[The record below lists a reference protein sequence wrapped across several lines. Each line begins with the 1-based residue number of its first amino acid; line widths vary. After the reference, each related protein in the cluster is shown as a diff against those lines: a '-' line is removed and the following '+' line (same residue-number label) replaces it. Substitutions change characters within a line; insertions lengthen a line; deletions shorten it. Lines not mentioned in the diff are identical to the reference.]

1 MKKIT
6 YFLLLIAAILT
17 LSACNDD
24 ETYADRRNRENNA
37 INEYIHNN
45 NIKVLTESEF
55 LANDTTTDVSQ
66 NEWVLFSNTG
76 IYMQIINKGCGQK
89 LKQGTT
95 TVLCRYTE
103 YNLLTDS
110 IQSTNNVLYYS
121 AYVDKMAVT
130 LTSGTYEGVFDTGS
144 SLMYSLYSSTAV
156 PSGWLV
162 PLRYINV
169 GRRASD
175 TDELAH
181 VRIIVPSSQ
190 GQSDAATYTY
200 PCLYDI
206 TYERGRVN

>member
-1 MKKIT
+1 MKKTTSI
-6 YFLLLIAAILT
+6 LLLIAAILT

-37 INEYIHNN
+37 INEYIHNH
-45 NIKVLTESEF
+45 NIKVLSESEF

-66 NEWVLFSNTG
+66 NEWVLFANTG
-76 IYMQIINKGCGQK
+76 IYMQIVNKGCGQK

-130 LTSGTYEGVFDTGS
+130 LTSGTFEGVFDTGS
-144 SLMYSLYSSTAV
+144 SLMYTLYNSTAV

-169 GRRASD
+169 GRRASE

-206 TYERGRVN
+206 TYERGRAN

>member
-1 MKKIT
+1 MKKTTSI
-6 YFLLLIAAILT
+6 LLLIAAILT

-55 LANDTTTDVSQ
+55 LANDTTTDVSK

-110 IQSTNNVLYYS
+110 IQSSNNVLYYS

-144 SLMYSLYSSTAV
+144 SLMYTLYNSTAV

-206 TYERGRVN
+206 TYERGRAN